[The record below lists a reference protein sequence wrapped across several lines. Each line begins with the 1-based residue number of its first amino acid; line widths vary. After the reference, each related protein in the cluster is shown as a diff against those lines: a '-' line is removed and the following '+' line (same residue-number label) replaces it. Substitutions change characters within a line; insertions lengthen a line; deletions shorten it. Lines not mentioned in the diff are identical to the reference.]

1 MNNPSRFPGTL
12 FWFHMMIMVRLIIIH
27 PMNGESLLLL
37 LRLRLLRTSV
47 LDEHID
53 NLQAEVT
60 ELRAQLANKRTELEA
75 LWNECRGAPPS
86 TRPLRSA
93 CSTPTRSDHACTHIP
108 CTATVLQCYPLKPA
122 RPRCTTTRLAP
133 TAGRPRQS
141 SRPTIQAGLRA

>member
-1 MNNPSRFPGTL
+1 MVPHDDNGASHYNPPNE
-12 FWFHMMIMVRLIIIH
+12 W
-27 PMNGESLLLL
+27 GEPPPPPPLAP
-37 LRLRLLRTSV
+37 RLRTSV

-133 TAGRPRQS
+133 TMS
-141 SRPTIQAGLRA
+141 SEPGW